1 MVKSERVTRNQ
12 RMDRMNPTT
21 EMRHE
26 ESTERIFLRS
36 AATTFQNVI
45 KEGTSCSPMEAGVI
59 AEKALEIFRLGD
71 YNEDRKMQPGQM
83 IWRAIDQNEPAGK
96 PLNACVFKEIK
107 LTVHNIEEDTTV
119 HRAYGASAKRQQQCL
134 RMTNEAFDQGT
145 LLTQED
151 LAILLDSDV
160 KTIRGDIKKLQAKH
174 DILIPTRGNKK
185 DIGPGI
191 THRDRAVTK
200 FLEGADPVAIA
211 RDMSHSLKAVER
223 YIHSFCRI
231 VYAQQQTKN
240 SLTTALVVGVS
251 TALVDKYLTLK
262 DTYQKTA
269 AYQSRIAEIEE
280 VGTQFWVCQDGKKS
294 PGQTKK
300 EEK

>member
-1 MVKSERVTRNQ
+1 
-12 RMDRMNPTT
+12 MNPTT
-21 EMRHE
+21 LMRHDE
-26 ESTERIFLRS
+26 ATERIFLRS
-36 AATTFQNVI
+36 AASTFQNVI
-45 KEGTSCSPMEAGVI
+45 REGTSCSPMEAGVI

-96 PLNACVFKEIK
+96 PLKDCVYKEIK
-107 LTVHNIEEDTTV
+107 LTVHNIEEDTAV
-119 HRAYGASAKRQQQCL
+119 HREFGASAKRQQQCL
-134 RMTNEAFDQGT
+134 RMTNEAFEQGT

-160 KTIRGDIKKLQAKH
+160 KTIRGDIKKLQTKLG
-174 DILIPTRGNKK
+174 IQIPTRGNKK

-191 THRDRAVTK
+191 THRDKAVMM
-200 FLEGADPVAIA
+200 FLEGKDPVAIA

-223 YIHSFCRI
+223 YIHGFCRV
-231 VYAQQQTKN
+231 VYAQKQTKN

-251 TALVDKYLTLK
+251 VPLVDKYMTLK
-262 DTYQKTA
+262 DTYMKTA

-280 VGTQFWVCQDGKKS
+280 VGTQFWDTVDGKKS
-294 PGQTKK
+294 PGQKK
-300 EEK
+300 KVGK

>member
-1 MVKSERVTRNQ
+1 
-12 RMDRMNPTT
+12 MNPTT
-21 EMRHE
+21 LMRHE

-45 KEGTSCSPMEAGVI
+45 KDGTSCSPMEAGVI

-83 IWRAIDQNEPAGK
+83 VWRAIDQNEPAGK
-96 PLNACVFKEIK
+96 PLNLCVFKEIK
-107 LTVHNIEEDTTV
+107 LTVHCIEEDTAV
-119 HRAYGASAKRQQQCL
+119 HRAHGASAKRQQQCL
-134 RMTNEAFDQGT
+134 RMTNEAYDQGT

-160 KTIRGDIKKLQAKH
+160 KTIRGDIKKLQDKH
-174 DILIPTRGNKK
+174 GILIPTRGNKK

-191 THRDRAVTK
+191 THRDKAVMK
-200 FLEGADPVAIA
+200 FLEGNDPVAIA

-223 YIHSFCRI
+223 YIHGFCRI

-262 DTYQKTA
+262 DTYMKTPS
-269 AYQSRIAEIEE
+269 YQSRIAEIEE
-280 VGTQFWVCQDGKKS
+280 VGTQFWVCQDGKKNL
-294 PGQTKK
+294 GQSKK
-300 EEK
+300 VEK